1 MPIIATR
8 PWRIT
13 GLYQLA
19 LAVLVV
25 FITLF
30 VVAPLIAILYRS
42 VIDVDGGDLV
52 LTGRHLITVL
62 SDSIYWTALLNTVVI
77 SLGAALL
84 ATTIGTVFAWI
95 FVRTDTIGRG
105 FFEAVSQLPIFIPPF
120 VGAVAW
126 MLLAAPRSGI
136 INRLLATPGSP
147 GALDVYSHL
156 GILFVIG
163 LYLAPYVMMIVAA
176 SLRGMDP
183 SLEEAAQVSGLN
195 RTQTAWRITAPLV
208 APAILSGAA
217 LAFTIAIGLFGTPV
231 VLGWSRQILML
242 TSRIWISS
250 QEAPPNYGVMA
261 VLAIYLM
268 LLSTLATWVQERA
281 LKGRRYTTISG
292 KGFRP
297 RLIEL
302 RQWRWLT
309 GALALLY
316 VVSTILAPISVLI
329 AAALSR
335 FTWSGDFAI
344 GNFVEAI
351 STDDVWS
358 TLQISIYLSVA
369 SASIATGIG
378 VLISWIV
385 VRTQLSWRRWLE
397 YLILLPISIPGI
409 AFGVGVMLVW
419 ISSPAPVYGTA
430 LIIIFAFV
438 GRFTAYAVR
447 STSASLVQVHPEL
460 EESARV
466 AGYGPLQTFAKITL
480 PLILPSIIAAW
491 LLLFSFFMTELSMV
505 VILYTAA
512 NRTFSV
518 LSFEAWNVGDFSKLA
533 SYSLLQLAV
542 GMIFMACLKLLMGRM
557 DGRAVKTPPTPN

>member
-1 MPIIATR
+1 MSITATR

-77 SLGAALL
+77 SLGAALV

-217 LAFTIAIGLFGTPV
+217 LAFTIAIGLLV
-231 VLGWSRQILML
+231 H
-242 TSRIWISS
+242 
-250 QEAPPNYGVMA
+250 
-261 VLAIYLM
+261 
-268 LLSTLATWVQERA
+268 
-281 LKGRRYTTISG
+281 
-292 KGFRP
+292 
-297 RLIEL
+297 
-302 RQWRWLT
+302 
-309 GALALLY
+309 LLY
-316 VVSTILAPISVLI
+316 
-329 AAALSR
+329 
-335 FTWSGDFAI
+335 WG
-344 GNFVEAI
+344 
-351 STDDVWS
+351 
-358 TLQISIYLSVA
+358 
-369 SASIATGIG
+369 
-378 VLISWIV
+378 
-385 VRTQLSWRRWLE
+385 
-397 YLILLPISIPGI
+397 
-409 AFGVGVMLVW
+409 
-419 ISSPAPVYGTA
+419 
-430 LIIIFAFV
+430 
-438 GRFTAYAVR
+438 GR
-447 STSASLVQVHPEL
+447 
-460 EESARV
+460 
-466 AGYGPLQTFAKITL
+466 
-480 PLILPSIIAAW
+480 
-491 LLLFSFFMTELSMV
+491 
-505 VILYTAA
+505 
-512 NRTFSV
+512 
-518 LSFEAWNVGDFSKLA
+518 
-533 SYSLLQLAV
+533 
-542 GMIFMACLKLLMGRM
+542 
-557 DGRAVKTPPTPN
+557 VKF

>member
-1 MPIIATR
+1 MLIIATR

-77 SLGAALL
+77 SLGAALV
-84 ATTIGTVFAWI
+84 ATTIGTGFSWI

-281 LKGRRYTTISG
+281 LKGRRHTTISG

-302 RQWRWLT
+302 GRWRWLT
-309 GALALLY
+309 CALALLY

-358 TLQISIYLSVA
+358 TLQISIYLSV
-369 SASIATGIG
+369 
-378 VLISWIV
+378 V
-385 VRTQLSWRRWLE
+385 
-397 YLILLPISIPGI
+397 
-409 AFGVGVMLVW
+409 
-419 ISSPAPVYGTA
+419 
-430 LIIIFAFV
+430 
-438 GRFTAYAVR
+438 
-447 STSASLVQVHPEL
+447 
-460 EESARV
+460 
-466 AGYGPLQTFAKITL
+466 
-480 PLILPSIIAAW
+480 
-491 LLLFSFFMTELSMV
+491 
-505 VILYTAA
+505 
-512 NRTFSV
+512 
-518 LSFEAWNVGDFSKLA
+518 
-533 SYSLLQLAV
+533 
-542 GMIFMACLKLLMGRM
+542 
-557 DGRAVKTPPTPN
+557 